1 MLWDSKYRFLGT
13 EPGKEK
19 EQTSSCP
26 TEEQSHISGTGDD
39 QIEYVPSKVKV
50 QESHACEEEKQIHT
64 VSRWQIHTGK
74 RSSNLSVQLQTE
86 GEFRTS
92 REREIYPLLGYIQG
106 LNTFVDKTILC
117 H

>member
-26 TEEQSHISGTGDD
+26 TDEQSHISGTGDD

-64 VSRWQIHTGK
+64 VSRWRIHTGK

-86 GEFRTS
+86 GEYSEQVETEKFTL
-92 REREIYPLLGYIQG
+92 Y
-106 LNTFVDKTILC
+106 
-117 H
+117 